1 MCYADQTEPGINW
14 LVFNSE
20 EGYGNI
26 VKLSTQKEGITSSLP
41 EQN

>member
-1 MCYADQTEPGINW
+1 MNW

-26 VKLSTQKEGITSSLP
+26 VKLSTQKEKISNFVP
-41 EQN
+41 ESQL